1 MMAIDRAVLV
11 IEDEA
16 AVLAFIRTALE
27 RHGYAVIGVGS
38 GVQGLE
44 MLASGDY
51 AGVISDMR
59 TPGGV
64 GGQDVHRWI
73 VQFRPELA
81 GRMLFITGDTVN
93 PQTLQAL
100 RMTGVPFIEKPFRTQ
115 ELLQM
120 VRKVI
125 GEAGVLS

>member
-1 MMAIDRAVLV
+1 MTAVGRAVLV

-27 RHGYAVIGVGS
+27 RHGYAVIGVES
-38 GVQGLE
+38 GMQGLK
-44 MLASGDY
+44 MLASGEY

-64 GGQDVHRWI
+64 SGHDVYRWI
-73 VQFRPELA
+73 TQFRPELA

-93 PQTLQAL
+93 PQTLDTLQT
-100 RMTGVPFIEKPFRTQ
+100 TGVPYIEKPFRSQ

-125 GEAGVLS
+125 GEAGAMN

>member
-27 RHGYAVIGVGS
+27 RHGYAVVGVSS

-100 RMTGVPFIEKPFRTQ
+100 RMTGVPFIEKPFRSQ